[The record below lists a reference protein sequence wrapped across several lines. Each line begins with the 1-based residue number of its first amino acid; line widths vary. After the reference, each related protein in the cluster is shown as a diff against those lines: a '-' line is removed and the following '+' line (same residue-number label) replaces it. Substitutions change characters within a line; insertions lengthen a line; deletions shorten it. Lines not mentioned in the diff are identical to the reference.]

1 MSLTNEERSICLQMN
16 ISEADFVRSRNED
29 MAAKP
34 NRFVGFNEFSPP
46 APGAGEPI
54 YNGATIHV
62 SPGSTYLGAAEGVV
76 SFVGT
81 GALMGGNT
89 VTITPGYANDPEP
102 LVGVI
107 TSGST
112 GNQAARTPKEIH
124 AGDIVT
130 IVAQRMGG
138 EVSRTASGTLS
149 IVSSAP
155 VAAGSA
161 STARASMARSSS
173 PTRGLGA
180 VLTELQL
187 SVCRQMK
194 IEPSEYAAS
203 FAEDNPAEFAI
214 AAASV
219 RVGSVTPVGI
229 KSGTRVEIDPGN
241 VTRGPTKGALE
252 FKNSSSDGLLRNGNH
267 VDITPGDSNGIVSG
281 MIWVRGASGDP
292 NEADDR
298 PIQSGDTV
306 YIDVIGK
313 CFGVLTV
320 AGADAQAQAHATAS
334 KARLGVAVRE
344 RDALRAEIAKM
355 KPSAA
360 SGAASGA
367 KTGAKTGATTTAK
380 TGAKE
385 WWMHPTMAE
394 REAAK
399 FLHDAEAI
407 RLGTNGR
414 NGW

>member
-1 MSLTNEERSICLQMN
+1 MSLSKEERSICLQMN
-16 ISEADFVRSRNED
+16 ISEADFVRSRDAD

-46 APGAGEPI
+46 VPGAGEPI

-76 SFVGT
+76 SFAGT
-81 GALMGGNT
+81 GALMSGET
-89 VTITPGYANDPEP
+89 VTVSPGYANDPEP

-112 GNQAARTPKEIH
+112 GNQAATPKEIH
-124 AGDIVT
+124 AEDIVT

-149 IVSSAP
+149 LVASAP

-161 STARASMARSSS
+161 STARASLARSSS
-173 PTRGLGA
+173 PRAVGLGA

-203 FAEDNPAEFAI
+203 LAQDNPKAFAI
-214 AAASV
+214 QAASV
-219 RVGSVTPVGI
+219 RVGPIASPGI
-229 KSGTRVEIDPGN
+229 RSGTKIEIAPGN
-241 VTRGPTKGALE
+241 VTRGPTKGTIE

-267 VDITPGDSNGIVSG
+267 VDVTPGDSNGIVSG

-313 CFGVLTV
+313 CFGVLSV
-320 AGADAQAQAHATAS
+320 AGADMAATAHALAS
-334 KARLGVAVRE
+334 KARLGVATRE
-344 RDALRAEIAKM
+344 RDALRAEIKKM
-355 KPSAA
+355 RA
-360 SGAASGA
+360 
-367 KTGAKTGATTTAK
+367 TTGATKAKSTAK
-380 TGAKE
+380 STPLPE
-385 WWMHPTMAE
+385 WTHYETKAE
-394 REAAK
+394 RAAGRI
-399 FLHDAEAI
+399 LYDAAQA
-407 RLGTNGR
+407 RLTGPAVKATNGS